1 MIILK
6 KYPVIYQG
14 EEYEV
19 RWEVDSL
26 YSGIPNIEIDDSHI
40 KLILYKVNERHGI
53 SCLLGKKKYIE
64 IHHLYKDSVPMAAV
78 LTGMIKHIDE
88 FIVDENLFITEATVL
103 IKDYERELN
112 KIKQELCLEKR
123 QKDRLEQWNGI
134 INI

>member
-6 KYPVIYQG
+6 KYPVTYQG

-26 YSGIPNIEIDDSHI
+26 YSGIPNIEIDDDHI
-40 KLILYKVNERHGI
+40 KIILYKVETRQGI
-53 SCLLGKKKYIE
+53 SRILGKKKYIE
-64 IHHLYKDSVPMAAV
+64 IHYLYKDSVPMAAV
-78 LTGMIKHIDE
+78 LTGMIKYLNE
-88 FIVDENLFITEATVL
+88 FIVDDNLFITEATVL